1 MGRAAAERMASKVVL
16 CRPCRDNNHSE
27 CLKRHEGCDCSL
39 RVVLRNTT
47 GFKNVSDD
55 DAHNPG

>member
-1 MGRAAAERMASKVVL
+1 MASKVVL